1 MIELGA
7 NRYGKGGI
15 HIVRVDRTSDP
26 HRVRDVYVSV
36 QLEGDFEAAHVAG
49 DNALVVPTDT
59 MKNTTFALAHD
70 HLAGA
75 IETYATALSGH
86 FLQFEQVAQA
96 TATVR
101 EVAWRPLATSSGAS
115 DHGMV
120 RDTSMTRTTVVR
132 SDRDGA
138 RVRSGVED
146 VALMKT
152 TKSGFAGFPRDRFT
166 TLPEVDDR
174 MMVSSVSASW
184 AYRSQGAAAASE
196 PDWDALHAQVWSTLV
211 DVFHE
216 HYSPSLQS
224 SIWLMGKAI
233 LERVPEVEDVTMA
246 WPNLHHWIVDLA
258 PFGMTNDGTIYH
270 ATTEPYGMIEATVRR
285 SEIGG

>member
-15 HIVRVDRTSDP
+15 HIVRVDRTADP
-26 HRVRDVYVSV
+26 HIVRDVYVSV
-36 QLEGDFEAAHVAG
+36 QLEGDFAAAHVAG

-70 HLAGA
+70 HLDGA
-75 IETYATALSGH
+75 IESYALALSGH
-86 FLQFEQVAQA
+86 FLQFPQVARA

-101 EVAWRPLATSSGAS
+101 EVAWRPLQTSAGPS

-120 RDTSMTRTTVVR
+120 RDTSMTTTTVVR

-138 RVRSGVED
+138 SVRSGIED

-152 TKSGFAGFPRDRFT
+152 TKSGFSGFPRDRFT

-184 AYRSQGAAAASE
+184 AYGTSSG
-196 PDWDALHAQVWSTLV
+196 DWDALHGRVWGTLV
-211 DVFHE
+211 DVFHD
-216 HYSPSLQS
+216 HFSPSLQS

-233 LERVPEVEDVTMA
+233 LERVADVDEVTMA
-246 WPNLHHWIVDLA
+246 WPNLHHWIVDLS
-258 PFGMTNDGTIYH
+258 PFGMDNDRTIYH
-270 ATTEPYGMIEATVRR
+270 ATSEPYGMIEATVRR
-285 SEIGG
+285 SDVVG

>member
-1 MIELGA
+1 MIELGE

-15 HIVRVDRTSDP
+15 HIVRVDRSTNP
-26 HRVRDVYVSV
+26 HIVRDVYVSV
-36 QLEGDFEAAHVAG
+36 QLEGDFDAAHLAG

-70 HLAGA
+70 HLDGPIEAYA
-75 IETYATALSGH
+75 IALSGH
-86 FLQFEQVAQA
+86 FLQFPQVRHA

-101 EVAWRPLATSSGAS
+101 EVAWRPLQTSAGLS

-120 RDTSMTRTTVVR
+120 RDVSMTRTAVVG
-132 SDRDGA
+132 SDRDGVH
-138 RVRSGVED
+138 VRSGVQD

-152 TKSGFAGFPRDRFT
+152 TKSGFSGFPRDRFT
-166 TLPEVDDR
+166 TLPETDDR

-184 AYRSQGAAAASE
+184 AYGSSAGA
-196 PDWDALHAQVWSTLV
+196 WDALHERVWAALI

-216 HYSPSLQS
+216 HFSPSLQS

-233 LERVPEVEDVTMA
+233 LERVAEVDEVTMS
-246 WPNLHHWIVDLA
+246 WPNLHHWIVDLS
-258 PFGMTNDGTIYH
+258 PFGMDNDRTIYH
-270 ATTEPYGMIEATVRR
+270 ATTEPFGMIEATVRR
-285 SEIGG
+285 ADLVA